1 MIDVQLAFCS
11 DDLCSI
17 GTCGNDFLCNTPCSK
32 RSVQLAVV
40 LLPWKGQDI
49 SLGFSQKKP
58 EQKLDK
64 KWTQDFFDSPTGN
77 PATGQKMDN
86 FTILVNLLFVHL
98 LSWCHTLPI
107 LPFYNDIACLDKSWT
122 SSRHCPERFPID

>member
-1 MIDVQLAFCS
+1 MFNWHFVQMIYVQLVLVEMIFCAIR
-11 DDLCSI
+11 L
-17 GTCGNDFLCNTPCSK
+17 
-32 RSVQLAVV
+32 VQNILFSW
-40 LLPWKGQDI
+40 LLFYCPGRAKI
-49 SLGFSQKKP
+49 SRLDSAKKKP

-107 LPFYNDIACLDKSWT
+107 LPFYNDIACFDKSWT
-122 SSRHCPERFPID
+122 SSRHSPERFPID